1 MVLSS
6 FLSSSADRLLG
17 VIFCVIAFTGVI
29 SNAVMTVHLS
39 TLSKHLRTR
48 TTSMLIQIS
57 TADFLTC
64 LTVAPVVAAG
74 LLQDRY
80 LPIEIGGDY
89 DVNSPLANIIGLIS
103 TAMNSSSLLLIFVF
117 SIDRFVAVFF
127 PLQRTRIL
135 TAKSF
140 TLLCSVAW
148 ILPITSSLYP
158 IFKSGHYYYF
168 PALGYYLAYLEIDTH
183 LEQQLLYATSNLMVL
198 APFFLTIGISIATVV
213 RLQRGSRKGKD
224 TSLKRNMWWSG
235 NRGTTGVST
244 CNRSGTTGVQST
256 CTTGVTTC
264 TTSQTDKE
272 SSRRV
277 NPLNLLS
284 KQTQPDIVKSPD
296 LRSSSQ
302 TLGTRES
309 LTVLNSSKNSDCLV
323 TKKRVKAPKSRQN
336 KTNVVVLK
344 IIGLYILCLLPGNL
358 MNIYDMLDTLDA
370 LPASVSF
377 EYLSQKDSVLTAY
390 LYMCLIFSTLLYTVN
405 SCINP
410 YVYCFR
416 SQYQRKIISEKFL
429 SSFRNIFGRS

>member
-1 MVLSS
+1 
-6 FLSSSADRLLG
+6 
-17 VIFCVIAFTGVI
+17 
-29 SNAVMTVHLS
+29 
-39 TLSKHLRTR
+39 
-48 TTSMLIQIS
+48 
-57 TADFLTC
+57 
-64 LTVAPVVAAG
+64 
-74 LLQDRY
+74 
-80 LPIEIGGDY
+80 
-89 DVNSPLANIIGLIS
+89 
-103 TAMNSSSLLLIFVF
+103 MNSASLLLIFVF

-135 TAKSF
+135 TSKGFA
-140 TLLCSVAW
+140 LLCSLSW

-183 LEQQLLYATSNLMVL
+183 LEQQILYATSNLMVL

-213 RLQRGSRKGKD
+213 RLQSGSRKGKS
-224 TSLKRNMWWSG
+224 TNLKRNMWWSG

-244 CNRSGTTGVQST
+244 CNKSGTTGVQST
-256 CTTGVTTC
+256 CTTGVVTCTTGVITCTTGVVTCTTGVVTC
-264 TTSQTDKE
+264 TTSPTAKE

-277 NPLNLLS
+277 NLL
-284 KQTQPDIVKSPD
+284 KLLTRQTQPDIVKSPD

-323 TKKRVKAPKSRQN
+323 TKKRSKTPKSRQN
-336 KTNVVVLK
+336 KTDVVVLK

-358 MNIYDMLDTLDA
+358 MNIYDMLDTLNA
-370 LPASVSF
+370 LPASISF

-390 LYMCLIFSTLLYTVN
+390 LYICLIFSTLLYTLN

-410 YVYCFR
+410 YVYYFR
-416 SQYQRKIISEKFL
+416 SEYQRKIISEKFL
-429 SSFRNIFGRS
+429 RSFRSIFGRS